1 MNSPAS
7 ENVKT
12 VALITGA
19 SEGIGRELAKCFAGH
34 KHHLIL
40 VARSEEKLKRL
51 AGEISSAHGVRVSS
65 IVQDLSDPDGAPNV
79 RKRVQELSLAVDF
92 LVNNAG
98 VGTYGLFAETDL
110 ERELRMMQLNMVSL
124 TALTKLF
131 LPEMLKRRQGRI
143 LNVASTAAFQPGP
156 LMAVYYASKAY
167 VLSFSEALA
176 NELKGTGV
184 SVSVLCPGP
193 TWSGFQKN
201 AGMDASKLF
210 RGGVMKASD
219 VAETA
224 YREFMKGKTTIIPG
238 FRNKILAFSVRLGP
252 RKLLPI
258 IVRLMQQP
266 AKGLDLGR

>member
-1 MNSPAS
+1 MNPPAS
-7 ENVKT
+7 EN

-34 KHHLIL
+34 KHHLVL

-51 AGEISSAHGVRVSS
+51 AGEISSAHGVRVSCLA
-65 IVQDLSDPDGAPNV
+65 QDLSVPDGALKV
-79 RKRVQELSLAVDF
+79 RKRIEELGLAIDV

-98 VGTYGLFAETDL
+98 VGTFGLFAEADM
-110 ERELRMMQLNMVSL
+110 ERELRMMQLNMGSL

-131 LPEMLKRRQGRI
+131 LPEMLKRHRGRI

-176 NELKGTGV
+176 NELEGTGV

-193 TWSGFQKN
+193 TWSGFQQS
-201 AGMDASKLF
+201 AGMESSKLF
-210 RGGVMKASD
+210 RRGVMSAAD
-219 VAETA
+219 VAGIA
-224 YREFMKGKTTIIPG
+224 YRELMRGKTTIIPG
-238 FRNKILAFSVRLGP
+238 WRNKILAFSVRLGP
-252 RKLLPI
+252 RKLLPM
-258 IVRLMQQP
+258 IVRLMQAP
-266 AKGLDLGR
+266 AREKSKRA

>member
-1 MNSPAS
+1 MNSPSTKNA
-7 ENVKT
+7 KT

-19 SEGIGRELAKCFAGH
+19 SEGIGQELAKCFARH
-34 KHHLIL
+34 KHPLVL
-40 VARSEEKLKRL
+40 VARSEERLKRL
-51 AGEISSAHGVRVSS
+51 ADEIASTHGVRVSP
-65 IVQDLSDPDGAPNV
+65 IAQDLSVPDGAAKVHEKV
-79 RKRVQELSLAVDF
+79 RELGLAIDF

-98 VGTYGLFAETDL
+98 VGTFGLFAEADL

-131 LPEMLKRRQGRI
+131 LPEMLKRRQGGI

-193 TWSGFQKN
+193 TWSGFQKS

-252 RKLLPI
+252 RKLLPM
-258 IVRLMQQP
+258 IVRFMQQP
-266 AKGLDLGR
+266 DKGLDLSG